1 MPQRQP
7 RKDDVSQPASS
18 AQEAVADETRPAR
31 ESADVI
37 VVGAGPGGSATAAYL
52 AMAGLDV
59 LLLEKARFPRDK
71 ICGDGLTPR
80 AVRELAQLGVPTREE
95 DGWARNKGLRIV
107 GGGHRFTLDWP
118 ETAHFPPYGM
128 VRKRAELDEIL
139 ARYAAGKGARLI
151 EGVTV
156 TAPIRDERTG
166 RITGV
171 TAKLTGPDG
180 KATGETATYRAGVV
194 VAADGVSSRLA
205 TAMGRQKR
213 DDRPMGVAVR
223 TYYTS
228 PVRST
233 DDYMESWLELW
244 VPQNPSADPTENAA
258 ALADPATKK
267 ILLPGYGWLF
277 ACGDGTANVGLGML
291 DTSPAFG
298 QVDYRDVMRRW
309 VATLPADWTLTPE
322 TMTAPIRGAA
332 LPMAFNRQPL
342 YADGLLLVG
351 DAGGMVNPFNG
362 EGIDY
367 ALEAGR
373 TAAEIIVQAM
383 ARADDAGRERV
394 LASYTTVMKDH
405 LGGYYTLGRGF
416 AALIGKPEVMRLCV
430 KYGLPITPLMRVLL
444 KTMANLAEPR
454 GGRLDDRLISALSH
468 LVPSA

>member
-1 MPQRQP
+1 M
-7 RKDDVSQPASS
+7 SQPAS
-18 AQEAVADETRPAR
+18 AQEGPAAGAPPTR

-95 DGWARNKGLRIV
+95 DGWIRNKGLRIV
-107 GGGHRFTLDWP
+107 GGGHRFQLDWP
-118 ETAHFPPYGM
+118 QTAHFPPYGM

-139 ARYAAGKGARLI
+139 ARYAAAKGARLL
-151 EGVTV
+151 EGVNV
-156 TAPIRDERTG
+156 TGAIRAEGGARPG
-166 RITGV
+166 RVTGV
-171 TAKLTGPDG
+171 TAKLMGPDG
-180 KATGETATYRAGVV
+180 KATGETATYTAPVV

-205 TAMGRQKR
+205 TAVGREKR
-213 DDRPMGVAVR
+213 ADRPMGVAVR
-223 TYYTS
+223 TYYES
-228 PVRST
+228 PVRSD

-244 VPQNPSADPTENAA
+244 VPEDPQDDPS
-258 ALADPATKK
+258 DPATKK

-309 VATLPADWTLTPE
+309 VATLPADWTLRPE

-373 TAAEIIVQAM
+373 TAAEIIVQAR

-394 LASYTTVMKDH
+394 LASYHTVMKDH

-454 GGRLDDRLISALSH
+454 GGRLDDRFIAALSR
-468 LVPSA
+468 LAPSA